1 MAPDD
6 DSARADQAGVSVPH
20 GPSDPIGRAT
30 HLVFGTAA
38 VVLGA
43 LGRGLLRLGTERDP
57 PAAEAG
63 GTSTAAD
70 GERVPIP
77 APPEP
82 ATRPTDS
89 GPVGTPGPTG
99 ADEDGNFPNTTLLA
113 MAVVGLGAE
122 VTRRVVGAASAAAE
136 SAERGASAFLQHQPV
151 PAAMDRLRD
160 EVTSWGERGKEALRT
175 SESAAIDYGLDAVGW
190 VVPRV
195 VPRMDI
201 NAIVDQVDVQRII
214 DRVDLNEVVGRLD
227 LNAIAE
233 RIDVERILGRLDLAA
248 IAQEVLNQL
257 DLTAIAQSVL
267 DQLDL
272 TDIAKRVIDE
282 LELGELIR
290 ESSATVTSDAVD
302 SIRVGGMSAD
312 RFLGQV
318 VDRILQRKNADRGAP
333 LHADGS
339 DDRPQTPTGDQKVGA
354 GKPSS

>member
-6 DSARADQAGVSVPH
+6 DSARADQAGGPVPH

-43 LGRGLLRLGTERDP
+43 VGRGLLRLGTESDP
-57 PAAEAG
+57 PAAPPSAVTGPAG
-63 GTSTAAD
+63 
-70 GERVPIP
+70 
-77 APPEP
+77 PEP
-82 ATRPTDS
+82 ATSAAQSEPPMAPTGS
-89 GPVGTPGPTG
+89 GPSVPGPTG
-99 ADEDGNFPNTTLLA
+99 TDADDAFPNTFMLA
-113 MAVVGLGAE
+113 MAAVGLGAE
-122 VTRRVVGAASAAAE
+122 VTRRVVGVAAVAAE
-136 SAERGASAFLQHQPV
+136 SAERSASAFMEHEPV
-151 PAAMDRLRD
+151 PAAMDRFRG
-160 EVTSWGERGKEALRT
+160 EVTSWGERGKEALRA
-175 SESAAIDYGLDAVGW
+175 SESAAVDYGLDVVGW

-195 VPRMDI
+195 IPRMDI

-233 RIDVERILGRLDLAA
+233 RIDLEQILSRLNLAA
-248 IAQEVLNQL
+248 ITQEVLDQL